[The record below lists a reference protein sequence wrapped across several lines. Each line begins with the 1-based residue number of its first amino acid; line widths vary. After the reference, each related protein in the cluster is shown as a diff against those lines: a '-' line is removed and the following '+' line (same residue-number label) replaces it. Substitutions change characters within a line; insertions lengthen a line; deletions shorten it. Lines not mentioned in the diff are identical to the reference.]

1 MELTE
6 EQILALLE
14 KVANRNAK
22 AVSERAIET
31 LYVEFSLPVRNFIW
45 KSITHDEAQIEEVVQ
60 DTFFEVWKHPERF
73 RGESKF
79 KTWLLG
85 IARHKALDSLRK
97 RGNNHEPL
105 EEIEETL
112 VSNELSVTEMIEKEQ
127 IQHAVKFC
135 LENLSANGKLT
146 SAHKEVLHLAYIEDQ
161 DINEMAQLL
170 DCLENTIKTRLH
182 YARLK
187 IKNCLKKCLFGGTDL
202 E

>member
-6 EQILALLE
+6 EQILALLG

-97 RGNNHEPL
+97 RDNNHEPL